1 MKNVAELCKH
11 VPSRLTY
18 FLDGY
23 LVEQSGSC
31 SCHAREGG
39 HPAEPA
45 NGHWIPAC
53 AGMTRVHSENS
64 PTPQLIKRNAHT

>member
-11 VPSRLTY
+11 FPSRLTY

-23 LVEQSGSC
+23 LVEQPGSF

-39 HPAEPA
+39 HPVEPA
-45 NGHWIPAC
+45 NGLWIPAC
-53 AGMTRVHSENS
+53 AGMIRAQSKNS
-64 PTPQLIKRNAHT
+64 PTPQLIKRKAHT